1 MQEMVGG
8 DYNRTPIN
16 FWVPD
21 IYRFVGEIYGIAR
34 TPPVSAAPTE
44 SPIYGY
50 LKVLK
55 IPSIKSELV
64 ADWPL

>member
-21 IYRFVGEIYGIAR
+21 IYRFVGAVNGFLTTILAEIC
-34 TPPVSAAPTE
+34 E
-44 SPIYGY
+44 S
-50 LKVLK
+50 
-55 IPSIKSELV
+55 
-64 ADWPL
+64 DRRF